1 MHVLCCDICVDVSD
15 CSSHYKSDGQPRM
28 NKYVKG
34 KHDHPGSDDALVIP
48 AVTVLAFGT
57 FLSTPR

>member
-15 CSSHYKSDGQPRM
+15 CSSRYKSDGQAKM
-28 NKYVKG
+28 NKCVKG
-34 KHDHPGSDDALVIP
+34 KYDHPGSDDALVIP